1 MMRQQEEEQPPSR
14 RLVGIDLGIA
24 SRHSVRVLEADGRQ
38 VCRSSCVPTV
48 ASLSAVEQ
56 SALAG
61 APEGTRLAVV
71 FEPTGPAWLPIAVF
85 FARRGHA
92 VYRVSS
98 AKAADLRRFLRRHA
112 KSNGIDA
119 ETLARLPLAD
129 PRGLQPLELPG
140 VHAAA
145 LDRRVRA
152 CDRLTKDA
160 ATHKVRIK
168 DLVRQLLPMTPLAG
182 DLGTADL
189 AMLERYADPRKLAA
203 ASEAELTRLIATA
216 SNQQQGQVRARE
228 WQAAAAAALELYGDH
243 PAVAFDEL
251 AAEVATEV
259 RLLKAVQAELAAHA
273 AARQKRYKKVD
284 PRQLARSLPGF
295 AQISAPVLVAAM
307 GRPGRFP
314 DGARFKSFV
323 GLAPRASQTGETD
336 RKGQPMSKA
345 GPSLLRATFVRA
357 AGHRPQAGSP
367 ARPDLLPA
375 DDRTRRYPPQG
386 LLRRRRPPRRTRL
399 DRDGS
404 RQTICDLRQQRQPG
418 HPRAGQADHRGEVDR
433 PRGRPQTPP
442 KPHDGGEG
450 PSGGHNRAGQA
461 RRPSP
466 PPIVAAPPAGRQ
478 ARHLTRRLPARL
490 HHQPCALSGAA
501 MPACPH
507 TSRKDHDHARTRH
520 RPKS

>member
-1 MMRQQEEEQPPSR
+1 MMRQQQAEQPASR

-24 SRHSVRVLEADGRQ
+24 SRHSVRVLEADGQQ
-38 VCRSSCVPTV
+38 VCRSSCVPTA

-56 SALAG
+56 AALAG

-71 FEPTGPAWLPIAVF
+71 FEPTGSAWLPIAVF

-98 AKAADLRRFLRRHA
+98 AKAADLRRFLRRHV

-129 PRGLQPLELPG
+129 PRGLQPLELAG
-140 VHAAA
+140 AQAAA

-182 DLGTADL
+182 DLGTADV
-189 AMLERYADPRKLAA
+189 AVLERYADPRKLAA
-203 ASEAELTRLIATA
+203 AGAAELTRLIATA
-216 SNQQQGQVRARE
+216 SNQQQGPARARE

-243 PAVAFDEL
+243 PAVAFEEL

-259 RLLKAVQAELAAHA
+259 RLLRAVQAELAAHA
-273 AARQKRYKKVD
+273 AAREKRYKKVD

-314 DGARFKSFV
+314 DGARFKSFT

-357 AGHRPQAGSP
+357 ADTARKQDPQLARIYYLQMTERGATHLKACCVVAGHLAERAWLVMQRGTPYVICDNNGNPVTPEQARQIIAERWTVPQHVRKRRRSRTTPGASAKGKAPQAATTGP
-367 ARPDLLPA
+367 DKRGDLPRP
-375 DDRTRRYPPQG
+375 RSSRHHPQG
-386 LLRRRRPPRRTRL
+386 
-399 DRDGS
+399 
-404 RQTICDLRQQRQPG
+404 
-418 HPRAGQADHRGEVDR
+418 V
-433 PRGRPQTPP
+433 
-442 KPHDGGEG
+442 KP
-450 PSGGHNRAGQA
+450 A
-461 RRPSP
+461 
-466 PPIVAAPPAGRQ
+466 I
-478 ARHLTRRLPARL
+478 
-490 HHQPCALSGAA
+490 
-501 MPACPH
+501 
-507 TSRKDHDHARTRH
+507 
-520 RPKS
+520 